1 VRSTASLTRS
11 SLAVFTGLL
20 LSAQVLS
27 ADKTETCLA
36 CHGANGTSQTPL
48 TPSLGGQPAF
58 YIAAQLFLFRGGRRD
73 NEVMTAQAKDLSDDD
88 LRTLS
93 DRISK
98 LPAPKSS
105 DGKPDAGR
113 VSAGKSSMEKNNCA
127 GCHGKQYDGNN
138 NVPHIANQREDY
150 LLKALKDYKSGKRI
164 GYGNAV
170 MPETLGGLSEA
181 ELADVA
187 HALAHFG
194 N

>member
-1 VRSTASLTRS
+1 LVVAGVLLFSTEI
-11 SLAVFTGLL
+11 
-20 LSAQVLS
+20 LSAEK
-27 ADKTETCLA
+27 AEPCLA
-36 CHGANGTSQTPL
+36 CHGASGTSQTPL

-73 NEVMTAQAKDLSDDD
+73 NEVMTAQAKALTDDD

-93 DRISK
+93 DRIAK
-98 LPAPKSS
+98 LPAPEASGVVDKEKMGR
-105 DGKPDAGR
+105 GKAILAKEPCG
-113 VSAGKSSMEKNNCA
+113 N
-127 GCHGKQYDGNN
+127 CHGKQYDGNN
-138 NVPHIANQREDY
+138 NVPRIANQREDY

-170 MPETLGGLSEA
+170 MPETVGGLSEA
-181 ELADVA
+181 ELGDVA